1 MFQKILSII
10 LLAITTLSYTATA
23 QVEYGTFENGV
34 YQYQPLRLEIRV
46 PEGAELINTERQKAI
61 SKMGNDAI
69 EESTGMDMTEAE
81 KNLKNLLAYTF
92 DNKHTFMAVVEP
104 FIATEVRF
112 EKNID
117 NIAELLRQTF
127 ENEGFIVDMAISKR
141 EIKSRPFMV
150 LNVKIYA
157 DEEKDY
163 LMLKQDYYAT
173 QVSDKKEMLSVVIT
187 YTEEEK
193 RAAMYRSFENAINN
207 LK

>member
-1 MFQKILSII
+1 MFQKILSIVF
-10 LLAITTLSYTATA
+10 LAITTLSYTATA

-34 YQYQPLRLEIRV
+34 YQYQPLGLEIRV

-69 EESTGMDMTEAE
+69 EESTGMDMTEVE
-81 KNLKNLLAYTF
+81 KSLKNLLAYAF

-117 NIAELLRQTF
+117 NIAELLRKTF
-127 ENEGFIVDMAISKR
+127 ENEGFVVEMAISKK
-141 EIKSRPFMV
+141 EIKNRPFMV

-193 RAAMYRSFENAINN
+193 RAAMYRSFENTINN